1 MPSLDARILLPI
13 ALPTAAAGAVTA
25 AVGAIVDGGT
35 GALGGIIGA
44 LVVIVFMGAGILGL
58 QYTAKHWPSL
68 FQAMGLALY
77 TFLLLVLFVFV
88 AVFKDTTAFNPKVFA
103 AAIVACTLTWVV
115 AMAFAHKKA
124 KIFYV
129 EPGQSDGS
137 TGQKDEKSGSSS

>member
-13 ALPTAAAGAVTA
+13 AVPTAAAGAVTA
-25 AVGAIVDGGT
+25 VVGAVIDGGT
-35 GALGGIIGA
+35 GALGGVIGA
-44 LVVIVFMGAGILGL
+44 AVVIVFMGAGILGL

-103 AAIVACTLTWVV
+103 AAIIVCTVAWVV
-115 AMAFAHKKA
+115 SMAFAHKKA
-124 KIFYV
+124 KIFYIDPDSS
-129 EPGQSDGS
+129 ES
-137 TGQKDEKSGSSS
+137 EKSEKTGSSS

>member
-25 AVGAIVDGGT
+25 VVGGVIDGGT
-35 GALGGIIGA
+35 GVLGGVIGA

-77 TFLLLVLFVFV
+77 VTLLLVLFVFV

-103 AAIVACTLTWVV
+103 AAIIVCTLTWVV

-124 KIFYV
+124 KIFYID
-129 EPGQSDGS
+129 PGHSDASKG
-137 TGQKDEKSGSSS
+137 EKTGSSS